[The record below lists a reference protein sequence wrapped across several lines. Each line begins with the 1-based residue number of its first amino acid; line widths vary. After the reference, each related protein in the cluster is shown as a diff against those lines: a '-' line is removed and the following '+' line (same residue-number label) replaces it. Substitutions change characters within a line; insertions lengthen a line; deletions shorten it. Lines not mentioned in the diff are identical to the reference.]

1 MRIPL
6 FPSNFVFN
14 YSIFII
20 LFFICTSSVKSQ
32 ISNSD
37 FVTTWKTDNQGG
49 TNNTSVLIPTT
60 GTGYNYD
67 VDWDNDGTFDDFG
80 VTGDAA
86 HDYGTAGTYTIR
98 IRGSFPRIY
107 IKNNSAA
114 RDKIISVEQ
123 WGDIQWASMSG
134 AFHGAVN
141 LVINATDAPDL
152 SGVTDMSYMF
162 RDAASFNQDI
172 SNWNVGNV
180 NNMQYLFS
188 NAVRFNQPLADWN
201 VENVANMRYMFSNA
215 SSFNQNI
222 NNWNVANVTNMEGMF
237 GFDDPSDPFDL
248 IQPDDIGFNQPLNDW
263 NVGQVTNMKKMFLG
277 AINFNQPLE
286 NWNVSNVT
294 NMEEMFRD
302 ADSFDQPL
310 DNWDVGNVTNM
321 RYMFSASPGPIFG
334 GGPDYNFN
342 QPLNSW
348 NVSSVVTMY
357 GMFAFTDKFNQSL
370 NNWDISNV
378 TTMAFMF
385 QEADAFDQP
394 LNDWDVSNVTDLGGM
409 FQGTAKFNQPLNGW
423 NVGNVT
429 LMDAMFDRAVSFN
442 QSLDSWN
449 VSSVTDMANMFNGVK
464 LSTENYDRTLI
475 SWSTQ
480 SLQGGVDFS
489 GGNSNYCEAE
499 TGRAT
504 LVNTFGW
511 SIFDAGLDC
520 SVFTLPYDNFSI
532 ETVGETCSGSNNAQ
546 ILVNTLESMDY
557 VAKIN
562 DESYSFSSE
571 LLIED
576 LAPGDYSL
584 CISVPSEAYE
594 QCFALTL
601 QAGTEL
607 SGKSKILEGK
617 TTVQIS
623 QGTAPYSV
631 FVNGSELLKTRSKE
645 FVVDADAVDL
655 IEIKSSIPCEGTFK
669 IEKSYLITQV
679 YPNPTKGALNI
690 VLEENNVP
698 LIQLFSN
705 QGQLVKTFQNISGKH
720 IQLDLEALN
729 SGIYYLKVHLDEVLT
744 YKIIKS

>member
-1 MRIPL
+1 MRIRL
-6 FPSNFVFN
+6 FPSKFVFN
-14 YSIFII
+14 CNTFLI
-20 LFFICTSSVKSQ
+20 LFFICTSGLKSQ

-80 VTGDAA
+80 ITGDAA
-86 HDYGTAGTYTIR
+86 HDYGTTGTYTIR

-107 IKNNSAA
+107 IKDNNSAK
-114 RDKIISVEQ
+114 DKIISVEQ
-123 WGDIQWASMSG
+123 WGDIQWTSMSG
-134 AFHGAVN
+134 AFQGAVN
-141 LVINATDAPDL
+141 LVINATDIPDL
-152 SGVTDMSYMF
+152 SSVNDMSFMF

-172 SNWNVGNV
+172 SNWDVGNV
-180 NNMQYLFS
+180 TNMQYLFS

-201 VENVANMRYMFSNA
+201 VENVVNMRYMFSNA

-237 GFDDPSDPFDL
+237 GFDDPTDPFDL

-277 AINFNQPLE
+277 AINFNLPLGD
-286 NWNVSNVT
+286 WNVSNVT

-310 DNWDVGNVTNM
+310 DSWDVGNVTNM
-321 RYMFSASPGPIFG
+321 RYMFSASPGPVFG

-357 GMFAFTDKFNQSL
+357 GMFAFTDKFDQPL
-370 NNWDISNV
+370 NNWDVSNV
-378 TTMAFMF
+378 TTLAFMF

-394 LNDWDVSNVTDLGGM
+394 LNDWDVSSVTDLGGM
-409 FQGTAKFNQPLNGW
+409 FQGTAKFNQPLHGW

-429 LMDAMFDRAVSFN
+429 LMDGLFDRAVSFN
-442 QSLDSWN
+442 QSLESWN
-449 VSSVTDMANMFNGVK
+449 ISSVTDMLNIFNGIK
-464 LSTENYDRTLI
+464 LSTDNYDRTLI

-480 SLQGGVDFS
+480 TLQAGVEFN
-489 GGNSNYCEAE
+489 GGNSNYCEGEA
-499 TGRAT
+499 GRAT
-504 LVNTFGW
+504 LINMFGW
-511 SIFDAGLDC
+511 NIIDAGLDC
-520 SVFTLPYDNFSI
+520 SVFTLPYNNFII
-532 ETVGETCSGSNNAQ
+532 ETISETCSGSNNAQ
-546 ILVNTLESMDY
+546 IIVNVLESMDY
-557 VAKIN
+557 VANIN
-562 DESYSFSSE
+562 DENYSFTSE

-607 SGKSKILEGK
+607 SGKSNVEEGK
-617 TTVQIS
+617 TAVQIS

-645 FVVDADAVDL
+645 FVLDADAMDL
-655 IEIKSSIPCEGTFK
+655 IEIKSSIPCEGTFR
-669 IEKSYLITQV
+669 IENPYLITQV

-690 VLEENNVP
+690 VLGENNVS
-698 LIQLFSN
+698 LIELFSN
-705 QGQLVKTFQNISGKH
+705 QGL
-720 IQLDLEALN
+720 
-729 SGIYYLKVHLDEVLT
+729 
-744 YKIIKS
+744 